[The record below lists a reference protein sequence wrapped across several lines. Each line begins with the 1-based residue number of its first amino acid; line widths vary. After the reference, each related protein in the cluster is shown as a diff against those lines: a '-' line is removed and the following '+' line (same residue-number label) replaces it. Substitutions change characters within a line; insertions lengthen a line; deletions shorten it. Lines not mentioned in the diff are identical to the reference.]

1 MVFQVRLKLMI
12 LALVA
17 GVLIAAV
24 PALAQDDTSGYT
36 STTPTVTTPTT
47 TTPKT
52 TTEENDVADDSSG
65 GGGNGSASS
74 GSGELAETGS
84 DTWMLLAI
92 GGALALGSALLLARE
107 RLPRRSK

>member
-1 MVFQVRLKLMI
+1 MI

-47 TTPKT
+47 TTPST
-52 TTEENDVADDSSG
+52 TPEDVADDNAG
-65 GGGNGSASS
+65 GGGGGGGGSSD
-74 GSGELAETGS
+74 GELAQTGS
-84 DTWMLLAI
+84 DTWVLLAI
-92 GGALALGSALLLARE
+92 GGALALGSALLLTRE
-107 RLPRRSK
+107 RLPRRNK